1 MSPGASLCR
10 AEQERGPALRPVLI
24 GSGHT
29 AGAYQGRLRWTI
41 PFTVLALILAVIM
54 RGKPLS
60 EEMADIA
67 AGKAEAPEY

>member
-1 MSPGASLCR
+1 M
-10 AEQERGPALRPVLI
+10 
-24 GSGHT
+24 
-29 AGAYQGRLRWTI
+29 
-41 PFTVLALILAVIM
+41 LAVIM